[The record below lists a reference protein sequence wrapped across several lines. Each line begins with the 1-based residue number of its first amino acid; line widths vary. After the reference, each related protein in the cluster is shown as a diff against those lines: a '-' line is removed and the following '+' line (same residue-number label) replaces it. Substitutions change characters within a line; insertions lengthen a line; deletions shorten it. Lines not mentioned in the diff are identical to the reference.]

1 MTTKLP
7 RYVLRSRYKDKTKFR
22 WNPPQ
27 DCVDAGI
34 THRAELGNRWQYVV
48 HYAEAE
54 NKKIDEWRK
63 ERNLLKNLNEKAKV
77 SDLIESYKQNIS
89 FKKLKKKTQDDY
101 ISFLKV
107 WFDNKLGGTP
117 LLNAKLCEITTP
129 MCQRVYEEHAENSVA
144 YANHSLA
151 VYRLLFNYGIRQ
163 GFTNFNPFSKV
174 YRRQDAKRK
183 VIWEKEQVKEF
194 LDFAYSK
201 LRYRS
206 VGLIVQMAYEWGQR
220 LGDMR
225 MLQWSNYDLETGI
238 LSLEQSKRRAKITLP
253 TSDGLMEMLK
263 QQHDDY
269 GWQKYVAPSMMPDRK
284 GGLKP
289 LSPVRL
295 AILGAEAMREL
306 GFPEEL
312 RLMDLRRTAVT
323 EMIEAEVP
331 LPNIMAMTGHQTPQ
345 SVAPYLKH
353 TLKGAMVAAKMRGFI
368 A

>member
-1 MTTKLP
+1 MSSKLP
-7 RYVLRSRYKDKTKFR
+7 RYVMRTRYKDKTKFR
-22 WNPPQ
+22 YNPPQ
-27 DCVDAGI
+27 DAIDAGV
-34 THRAELGNRWQYVV
+34 TARAELGNKWQYVV

-54 NKKIDEWRK
+54 NKKVDEWRK
-63 ERNLLKNLNEKAKV
+63 EKNLLKNLNEKAKV

-89 FKKLKKKTQDDY
+89 FTRLRRQTQKDY
-101 ISFLKV
+101 LIFLRQ
-107 WFDNKLGGTP
+107 WYDSRLGGTP
-117 LLNAKLCEITTP
+117 LLNTKLGDITTP
-129 MCQRVYEEHAENSVA
+129 MCQRVYEEYAESSVSF
-144 YANHSLA
+144 ANHSLA

-174 YRRQDAKRK
+174 LKRQDKKRK
-183 VIWEKEQVKEF
+183 VVWDKENVKEF
-194 LDFAYSK
+194 LDYAYGSV
-201 LRYRS
+201 RYRS

-225 MLQWSNYDLETGI
+225 TLEWSNYDLETGI
-238 LSLEQSKRRAKITLP
+238 LNLEQSKRRAKITLP
-253 TSDGLMEMLK
+253 TSPELMEMLK
-263 QQHDDY
+263 QQHDDF
-269 GWQKYVAPSMMPDRK
+269 GWQRYVAPSMTADRK

-289 LSPVRL
+289 LSSVRL
-295 AILGAEAMREL
+295 AILGAEVMKQL

-312 RLMDLRRTAVT
+312 KLMDLRRTAVT

-368 A
+368 Q